1 MEPNTWAMLCHLS
14 GLLGYLGNFVGSMVG
29 PLVVWLIK
37 KDELALVDQHGK
49 EALNFNISVGIYFL
63 ILIAATVLTLGVAFV
78 LTVPLMIAL
87 TIFHV
92 VCVIVA
98 TLKASRGE
106 AYRYPMCMRIV
117 S

>member
-1 MEPNTWAMLCHLS
+1 MLCHLS
-14 GLLGYLGNFVGSMVG
+14 GLLGYLGNIVGSVVG
-29 PLVVWLIK
+29 PLIVWLVK
-37 KDELALVDQHGK
+37 KDELPEVDQHGK

-63 ILIAATVLTLGVAFV
+63 ILIAATVLTLGFGAI

-98 TLKASRGE
+98 ALKASKGE
-106 AYRYPMCMRIV
+106 AYQYPMSMRIV